1 MFTKE
6 RRGICEKERKTDSSL
21 GFSAMKEKA
30 VMTLPASSLKMQI
43 KQSTKAF
50 IVSGM
55 AKGDSLQSVTSSN
68 KKVLKV
74 SGVKAN
80 GTCKL
85 TAQKKTG
92 KPTLTF
98 RLASGLVKKV
108 KVKVQKGKVKITV
121 KSGSKKYKVTVTV
134 K

>member
-1 MFTKE
+1 
-6 RRGICEKERKTDSSL
+6 
-21 GFSAMKEKA
+21 MKEKA

-68 KKVLKV
+68 KVLKV

-92 KPTLTF
+92 KSTLTF